1 MYIYLF
7 VEGQKLVAHPTRLH
21 MESDEKAW
29 DFGLWLVALSI
40 LIQPDIDMVIY
51 RDNQK
56 DFYIYH

>member
-29 DFGLWLVALSI
+29 DFGLWTLARGAFNFDSTG
-40 LIQPDIDMVIY
+40 Y
-51 RDNQK
+51 
-56 DFYIYH
+56 